1 MLREI
6 YHGTSCRITHPSY
19 ELTNQTCDFVRGRTE
34 ACDEFARKR
43 APPVDQLWFQN
54 IIVDRYTPALLFAR
68 NPLNVNLLPREDP
81 SYLAMRGGAISI
93 GNFDGVH
100 QGHAMLI
107 RRLLVM
113 AQRIA
118 GPSVVITFDPPP
130 AAILRPD
137 RLPPRLTTIQR
148 RIELLRSLGVDHV
161 MICQTTTEL
170 LNQTPETFFQNLII
184 DQLQARGMV
193 EGPNFH
199 FGKGRAGTTSMLR
212 QLCDTHHIT
221 LEIVDPQVDEA
232 GVISST
238 RIRDRLLTG
247 EIELANQM
255 LTAPFQFSGKVTEGE
270 ARGRQ
275 LGFPT
280 ANLEHIQTLVP
291 RDGVYGARATLADG
305 RHLLA
310 AVHIGGNVTFGE
322 MHRKVEVHL
331 LDFQGDLYQQTMV
344 VELLIRVRDTKRFE
358 SREELVTQMTND
370 VASIR
375 QRLAT

>member
-1 MLREI
+1 M
-6 YHGTSCRITHPSY
+6 PS
-19 ELTNQTCDFVRGRTE
+19 
-34 ACDEFARKR
+34 
-43 APPVDQLWFQN
+43 
-54 IIVDRYTPALLFAR
+54 
-68 NPLNVNLLPREDP
+68 EDS

-107 RRLLVM
+107 RRLRVM
-113 AQRIA
+113 ADRVS

-137 RLPPRLTTIQR
+137 RLPPLLTTINR
-148 RIELLRSLGVDHV
+148 RVDLLKQQGVDHV
-161 MICQTTTEL
+161 MVCQTNTEL
-170 LNQTPETFFQNLII
+170 LNQTPEAFFQNLIV
-184 DQLQARGMV
+184 DKLAARGMV

-199 FGKGRAGTTSMLR
+199 FGKGRAGTTAMLR
-212 QLCDTHHIT
+212 QLCDTHQIA

-232 GVISST
+232 GVVSST

-270 ARGRQ
+270 ARGRE

-291 RDGVYGARATLADG
+291 RDGVYGALATLDDG
-305 RHLLA
+305 RRLLA

-322 MHRKVEVHL
+322 LTRKVEVHL
-331 LDFQGDLYQQTMV
+331 LDFRGDLYQQTMV
-344 VELLIRVRDTKRFE
+344 VELLTRVRDTKRFE
-358 SREELVTQMTND
+358 SRDQLVTQMTND
-370 VASIR
+370 VAQIR
-375 QRLAT
+375 KRLS